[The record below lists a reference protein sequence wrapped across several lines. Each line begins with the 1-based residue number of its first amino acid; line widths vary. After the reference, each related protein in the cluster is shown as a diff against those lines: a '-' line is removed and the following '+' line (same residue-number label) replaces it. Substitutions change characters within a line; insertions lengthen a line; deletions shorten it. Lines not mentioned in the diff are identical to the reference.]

1 MRIPQILAL
10 LLLITTAQLSASPS
24 ISAIEPN
31 FTFPTVTSGDLVKH
45 SVIITNTGTSVLI
58 ISNVLTSCGCTTAN
72 NWTAKI
78 EPGATGTIPIIFNS
92 FNYSGEVSKMVT
104 VLSNDPKQPAI
115 LVRINGKVFKPLSV
129 EPSFLLMA
137 LTPDQTGTGEAKI
150 LNQTAKA
157 IQIKEI
163 RPGNPAFTT
172 ILKTN
177 KPGFSYSLSITAKP
191 PYPQGYQ
198 TAIRIFTDDE
208 RELSFIVLA
217 NAPAA
222 LKQN

>member
-1 MRIPQILAL
+1 MRILPILAL
-10 LLLITTAQLSASPS
+10 FLLIATAQLSASPS
-24 ISAIEPN
+24 IKAIEPN
-31 FTFPTVTSGDLVKH
+31 FTFPTVTAGDLVKH
-45 SVIITNTGTSVLI
+45 SFIITNTGTSVLV

-72 NWTAKI
+72 NWTTKI

-104 VLSNDPKQPAI
+104 ILSNDPKQPAI
-115 LVRINGKVFKPLSV
+115 LVRFNGKVFKPLSV

-163 RPGNPAFTT
+163 RPGNTAFTT

-191 PYPQGYQ
+191 PYSQGYQ